1 MARAGYDGLRRNAAL
16 ALGTDQR
23 PGARAALKQ
32 LAGDANSMVS
42 EAARW
47 ALGRGK

>member
-16 ALGTDQR
+16 ALGSDRR
-23 PGARAALKQ
+23 PGARAALEQ
-32 LAGDANSMVS
+32 LAGDASPMVS

-47 ALGRGK
+47 VLGK